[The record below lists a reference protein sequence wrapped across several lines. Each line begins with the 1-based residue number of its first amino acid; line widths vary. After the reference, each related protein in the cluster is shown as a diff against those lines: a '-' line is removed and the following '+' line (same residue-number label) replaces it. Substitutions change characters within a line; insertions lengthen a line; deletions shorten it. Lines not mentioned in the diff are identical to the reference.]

1 MINKCK
7 RSIDCIT
14 VKCQRNGTF
23 KVNIFE
29 IYLFSSVL
37 SSVRSDFVVLKLDY
51 ALAYPCNKPCVSA
64 VSCEL
69 IPVAVEIFD
78 DSNWFEL

>member
-1 MINKCK
+1 M
-7 RSIDCIT
+7 
-14 VKCQRNGTF
+14 
-23 KVNIFE
+23 
-29 IYLFSSVL
+29 L

-69 IPVAVEIFD
+69 IPGAVEIFD